1 MVLLGFLA
9 VVIWGG
15 YRFSRSFQAA
25 VSTPTPIFSPEP
37 QIAQIATD
45 SAVLLAT
52 PSAIPT
58 IKPIATIAPL
68 ATPTPKIQPSP
79 IPTATPAPT
88 VQPSST
94 PQATPLAIATPK
106 PQFKPTTTASPAARI
121 APNAPK
127 QLQQT
132 PAPQVK
138 PAAPAS
144 PTAQIAPTAPP
155 KPSLVPTPMQIKP
168 TPAPQQVAPQV
179 TGTQKYTVLPGDSTW
194 KVAEKML
201 GDGRLYPAI
210 EKASGLKHN
219 QRLAIGQ
226 ELTIPDQKTVTALPD
241 RSKISSGVS
250 ITTDDATVI
259 QPSGKTYE
267 VKPGDCL
274 WTIAERE
281 LGNPFA
287 WVEIYKLNKATV
299 GANPD
304 LIFPGTTLQLPQ
316 QK

>member
-1 MVLLGFLA
+1 MQQDWLTSSLKFVRLNIGLLVVLLGFLA

-15 YRFSRSFQAA
+15 YRFARSFQAA
-25 VSTPTPIFSPEP
+25 VSTPTPIFSPET
-37 QIAQIATD
+37 QVSDAATS
-45 SAVLLAT
+45 SAALLAT
-52 PSAIPT
+52 PSAVPT
-58 IKPIATIAPL
+58 IKPIAL
-68 ATPTPKIQPSP
+68 ATPSPTP
-79 IPTATPAPT
+79 TPL
-88 VQPSST
+88 
-94 PQATPLAIATPK
+94 ATPLAIATPK
-106 PQFKPTTTASPAARI
+106 PQFQPVATASPAARV

-127 QLQQT
+127 QLQQPT
-132 PAPQVK
+132 APQVK

-168 TPAPQQVAPQV
+168 TPAPQQAAPQV

-226 ELTIPDQKTVTALPD
+226 ELTIPDQKTVTNLPD
-241 RSKISSGVS
+241 RSKITSGVS
-250 ITTDDATVI
+250 ITTDNSTAV
-259 QPSGKTYE
+259 QSSGKTYE

-274 WTIAERE
+274 WTIAQRE

-287 WVEIYKLNKATV
+287 WVKLYQLNKQTV
-299 GANPD
+299 GSNPD
-304 LIFPGTTLQLPQ
+304 LIYPGTVLNLPQ
-316 QK
+316 Q